1 MNQNERYVSFLK
13 DLCPLK
19 TTSLYYTDS
28 HLNLMDPIRKYVRFV
43 LGYFL
48 EAEHL
53 LQSERVKSDPITDE
67 ST

>member
-19 TTSLYYTDS
+19 TTSYYTDS
-28 HLNLMDPIRKYVRFV
+28 LLNLMDPIRKYVRFV
-43 LGYFL
+43 LGCFL

-53 LQSERVKSDPITDE
+53 LQSGRVKSDPITDE

>member
-1 MNQNERYVSFLK
+1 
-13 DLCPLK
+13 
-19 TTSLYYTDS
+19 
-28 HLNLMDPIRKYVRFV
+28 MDPIRKYVRFV